1 MNKQDLYLGYAII
14 ENHVVKTFTNGL
26 DKLLTQYNDALLTI
40 VEENRTYPLHTTLTK
55 EITINVDQLDENQLL
70 VVFHNLKLWEKTM
83 ETNRDLESIFN
94 YSHDGIY
101 VTDGKGDTLK
111 VNPGSERNFGLS
123 SDQLI
128 GQNVV
133 DLENQG
139 VFKPSVVQKVLK
151 EQKRITLYQETRAG
165 KVTMAT
171 GNPIFDDDGRI
182 IRVICNSMDITELTL
197 LKERLKWNEEM
208 VQRYETE
215 LLELR
220 QKDTKIDG
228 FIVNSEKMKNV
239 LNLITKVATVDS
251 NVILTGESGTGK
263 DVVARAIH
271 TYSNRNK
278 KPFIKVNCGA
288 IPDNLLESE
297 LFGYDSG
304 AFTGAKKGGKPG
316 YFELA
321 DKGTLFLD
329 EIGELPFS
337 LQAKLL
343 QAIQE
348 KVIQRVG
355 GTCSIKVDFRLV
367 AATNRDLAEMVKK
380 GEFRE
385 DLYYRLNVIPVQ
397 LPPLR
402 DRKEEIPF
410 LIKYFL
416 NKFNSQYNMEKTIKT
431 NALTMLLNYHWP
443 GNVRQLQNVMERLI
457 ILSDGSTISPEDIL
471 YILGDQFN
479 MNHLLTQE
487 ASMSEDLIGQLT
499 SFSEEEE
506 GDGYDLKKELKQIE
520 KKLIKDAINKCKTTR
535 KTADFLGLSQS
546 TLVRRVKEL
555 QIEED

>member
-14 ENHVVKTFTNGL
+14 ENQSLKMFTSGV
-26 DKLLTQYNDALLTI
+26 DKLLTQYKDALLTI
-40 VEENRTYPLHTTLTK
+40 VEENCTYPLNTTLTK
-55 EITINVDQLDENQLL
+55 EITIHVDQLAENQLL
-70 VVFHNLKLWEKTM
+70 VVFLDLKQWENTM

-101 VTDGKGDTLK
+101 VTDGRGNTLK

-123 SDQLI
+123 ADQLI
-128 GQNVV
+128 GRNVV
-133 DLENQG
+133 DLENEG

-151 EQKRITLYQETRAG
+151 EQKRITLYQETIVG

-182 IRVICNSMDITELTL
+182 IRVICNSRDITELTL
-197 LKERLKWNEEM
+197 LKKRLRQNEEI

-220 QKDTKIDG
+220 QKETKIDG

-239 LNLITKVATVDS
+239 LNLIIKISAVDS

-263 DVVARAIH
+263 DVVSRAIH
-271 TYSNRNK
+271 TYSNRNI

-355 GTCSIKVDFRLV
+355 GTRSIKVDFRLI
-367 AATNRDLAEMVKK
+367 AATNKDLAEMVKK

-471 YILGDQFN
+471 NILGDQFN
-479 MNHLLTQE
+479 MSHLSTQE
-487 ASMSEDLIGQLT
+487 VSASEDFLGQFT
-499 SFSEEEE
+499 GHSEEM
-506 GDGYDLKKELKQIE
+506 GNGYDLKQELKQIE

-535 KTADFLGLSQS
+535 KTAEFLGLSQS
-546 TLVRRVKEL
+546 TLVRRLKEL
-555 QIEED
+555 KIDEN